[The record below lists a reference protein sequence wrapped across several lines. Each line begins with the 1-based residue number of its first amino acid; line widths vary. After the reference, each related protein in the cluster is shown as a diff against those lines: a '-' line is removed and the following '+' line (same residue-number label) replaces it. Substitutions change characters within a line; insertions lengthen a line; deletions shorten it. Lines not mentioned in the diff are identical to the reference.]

1 MKEKSANSSKT
12 FEPEVV
18 TENVNVEFTRR
29 EDSKGVA
36 INGRVVKDGLE
47 VGNISYSNKDT
58 GYFMVDLKPVD
69 ALDKEEQKAFFAKIA
84 DWIEELK

>member
-84 DWIEELK
+84 EWIEELK

>member
-18 TENVNVEFTRR
+18 TENVNVEFARR

-36 INGRVVKDGLE
+36 INGRVVKDNDE
-47 VGNISYSNKDT
+47 VGKISYSNKDT

-69 ALDKEEQKAFFAKIA
+69 ALDKEEQKALFTKIP
-84 DWIEELK
+84 DWIDELK

>member
-36 INGRVVKDGLE
+36 INGRVVKEGVE
-47 VGNISYSNKDT
+47 VGKISYSNKDT

-69 ALDKEEQKAFFAKIA
+69 VLDKEEQKAFFAKIA

>member
-36 INGRVVKDGLE
+36 INGRVVKEGVE
-47 VGNISYSNKDT
+47 VGKISYSNKDT

-69 ALDKEEQKAFFAKIA
+69 ALDKEEQMAFFAKIA

>member
-36 INGRVVKDGLE
+36 INGRVVKEGVE
-47 VGNISYSNKDT
+47 VGKISYSNKDT
-58 GYFMVDLKPVD
+58 GYFMIDLKPVD

>member
-36 INGRVVKDGLE
+36 INGRVVKEGVE
-47 VGNISYSNKDT
+47 VGKISYSNKDT

-69 ALDKEEQKAFFAKIA
+69 ALDKGEQKAFFAKIA

>member
-36 INGRVVKDGLE
+36 INGRVVKEGVE
-47 VGNISYSNKDT
+47 VGKISYSNKDT
-58 GYFMVDLKPVD
+58 GYFMIDLKPVD
-69 ALDKEEQKAFFAKIA
+69 ALDKVELKACFAKIA
-84 DWIEELK
+84 DWIDELK